1 MYRNFFLGQPKE
13 RESERKEVDHEG
25 IFKTI
30 VCKKIKKLHGWHI
43 RVRNF
48 NSMTYGI
55 STFAMANKGTEK
67 FAMTLWELSLCKYI

>member
-25 IFKTI
+25 ILAIFKTI
-30 VCKKIKKLHGWHI
+30 GCKKIKKLHGWHI

-48 NSMTYGI
+48 NSMTY
-55 STFAMANKGTEK
+55 ME
-67 FAMTLWELSLCKYI
+67 